1 MGPILEIHKF
11 WAKHFK
17 WASGKPT
24 GVKTCQPWS
33 LFLINTP
40 NYADMMYWGPHC
52 RDDSEVWWTQKLV
65 LGPQWKRKCFKGN
78 FHYVSKH
85 QQLLGPRS
93 IAGTAAVG
101 SSCRY
106 SAKLAS
112 VGYTIGGWWLTQ
124 QFVVCY
130 NQPAPPNPFLSLSR
144 QTIYLSKNIFYGQHY
159 VKNNIL
165 CKRKYL
171 W

>member
-1 MGPILEIHKF
+1 MGPILGIHKF

-24 GVKTCQPWS
+24 GVKTCQPLC

-40 NYADMMYWGPHC
+40 TTKIWC
-52 RDDSEVWWTQKLV
+52 TEVRTSVQGWFRSLMNTKAGSWTSMKKKVFQRQLSFYF
-65 LGPQWKRKCFKGN
+65 RE
-78 FHYVSKH
+78 H
-85 QQLLGPRS
+85 QQLLEPRS

-130 NQPAPPNPFLSLSR
+130 NQPAPLNPFLSLSR
-144 QTIYLSKNIFYGQHY
+144 QTIYLSKNMYIPRTKLRQ
-159 VKNNIL
+159 NNIL
-165 CKRKYL
+165 CQRK
-171 W
+171 